1 MMGTSDYRL
10 YYLDGN
16 GRIGLADWIKAPD
29 DLDAIRQAR
38 VLRHNALKCEVWK
51 DDRLIAH
58 MDARSLVA

>member
-29 DLDAIRQAR
+29 DLDANRQAR